1 MLQLRR
7 ILIIGGL
14 LLAYFLVDLA
24 IPFTFEFRTPHAAV
38 ALLGLCAGQLTLIA
52 IWAALAPGSVLLRLP
67 WALSLGTLMWY
78 GLILGNHLRAALSAS
93 VFGMR
98 GRFFEPWL
106 LQRPEALTLGV
117 MVLISVTL
125 LQVPFWLMNL
135 VFRWKLVWA
144 EDPHGLKRHQFSLRH
159 LIAGTI
165 LFAILLAIGREIM
178 PKSGTLALVAERET
192 WQLFFVA
199 LSVATALVS
208 LPAATLV
215 VVGAQRRLLLTLG
228 WVVYTI
234 LLSIV
239 EYSLFS
245 LLLGSPPA
253 SQQAESRL
261 TILLLQFA
269 HGGSVIVSLLVL
281 AFAGLRLARLRRT
294 VTTKLPET
302 N

>member
-1 MLQLRR
+1 MLQPRR

-14 LLAYFLVDLA
+14 MLAFLLVDLG
-24 IPFTFEFRTPHAAV
+24 IPRSFDLRKPYVAV
-38 ALLGLCAGQLTLIA
+38 VLLGLCAGQLTMIA

-93 VFGMR
+93 LFGMR
-98 GRFFEPWL
+98 GRFYEPSL

-117 MVLISVTL
+117 MVLTSVIV

-144 EDPHGLKRHQFSLRH
+144 EDPHGLERHQFNLRH

-178 PKSGTLALVAERET
+178 PKSGTLTLVAEREM
-192 WQLFFVA
+192 WQLYFVA

-215 VVGAQRRLLLTLG
+215 VLGAQRRLLLTLG

-234 LLSIV
+234 LLSIA
-239 EYSLFS
+239 EYSLLS
-245 LLLGSPPA
+245 LLLGTPPA

-261 TILLLQFA
+261 MILLLQFA

-281 AFAGLRLARLRRT
+281 SFAGLRLARLRRT
-294 VTTKLPET
+294 VTMELPQT